1 MLDRL
6 KTYRAKRDFTRTAE
20 PAGKPRKSGKKL
32 SYFVQKHAARRL
44 HYDFRLEWNGAL
56 MSWAVPKGPSENLGD
71 KRLAVHV
78 EDHPIEYGIF
88 EGTIPKSEYGGG
100 TVLLWDRGSWE
111 PHGDVD
117 EGMKKGKLGFTL
129 HGERLKGNWALV
141 RLHGRDK
148 KNHGRDNWLLIKE
161 KDSVAKSGGKLA
173 VERATTSVKSGRDME
188 EIAEGMK
195 TVRSHRSNKSHDD
208 IAEIEGVR
216 VTHPDRALFASEHV
230 TKRDIANYYLEV
242 ADLMLPHI
250 IGRPLALVRCPRGS
264 EQKCFFQK
272 HASPGWP
279 DLFHKVRIREKS
291 GTDDYLYIDD
301 VKGLIA
307 AAQMDILELHI
318 WGAHVDKIEK
328 PDRLVF
334 DFDPGE
340 GVAFDRVK
348 EGARELRGRLQKL
361 GLESF
366 PLATGGKGIHV
377 VVPLSRGHSWDQ
389 HRAFAEAIA
398 RLMAEDSPA
407 RYVANMSK
415 AKRRG
420 KIYIDFL
427 RNQRGATAIAPYSTR
442 ARKGAYIAVPL
453 SWSALSRLVDAH
465 PASVRDAARLV
476 RAGDSWKGY
485 AKLKQALP
493 LSKLKIE

>member
-6 KTYRAKRDFTRTAE
+6 KTYRAKRDFTRTTE
-20 PAGKPRKSGKKL
+20 PAGKSRKSGKKL
-32 SYFVQKHAARRL
+32 SYFIQKHAARRL

-56 MSWAVPKGPSENLGD
+56 MSWAVPKGPSEILGD

-78 EDHPIEYGIF
+78 EDHPIEYGTF
-88 EGTIPKSEYGGG
+88 EGTIPKGEYGGG

-117 EGMKKGKLGFTL
+117 EGLEKGKLGFTL
-129 HGERLKGNWALV
+129 YGERLKGDWALV
-141 RLHGRDK
+141 RLHSRDK

-173 VERATTSVKSGRDME
+173 VERASTSVKSGRSTQ
-188 EIAEGMK
+188 EIAEGMR
-195 TVRSHRSNKSHDD
+195 VSHSNRSEKSQDGA
-208 IAEIEGVR
+208 AEIEGVR
-216 VTHPDRALFASEHV
+216 VTHPDRELFSSEHV
-230 TKRDIANYYLEV
+230 TKRDIAHYYLKV

-250 IGRPLALVRCPRGS
+250 AGRPLALVRCPRGS

-279 DLFHKVRIREKS
+279 DLFRKVRIREKS

-301 VKGLIA
+301 AKGLVA
-307 AAQMDILELHI
+307 AAQMNILELHI
-318 WGAHVDKIEK
+318 WGAHVDKVEK

-334 DFDPGE
+334 DFDPDE

-348 EGARELRGRLQKL
+348 EGALELRGRLQKL
-361 GLESF
+361 GLQSF

-377 VVPLSRGHSWDQ
+377 VVPLSRGHSWDE
-389 HRAFAEAIA
+389 HRAFAEAMA

-407 RYVANMSK
+407 RYVATMSK
-415 AKRRG
+415 VKRRG

-442 ARKGAYIAVPL
+442 ARKGAHVAVPL
-453 SWSALSRLVDAH
+453 SWSALSRLADAH
-465 PASVRDAARLV
+465 PASVKDAARLA
-476 RAGDSWKGY
+476 RAGDPWKGY

-493 LSKLKIE
+493 LSKLKIK